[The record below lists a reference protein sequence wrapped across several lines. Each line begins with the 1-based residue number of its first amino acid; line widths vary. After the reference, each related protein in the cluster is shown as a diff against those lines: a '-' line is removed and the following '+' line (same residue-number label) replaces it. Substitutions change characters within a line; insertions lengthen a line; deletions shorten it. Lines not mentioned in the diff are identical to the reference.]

1 MLTALSRIV
10 QISSMGHPRGRGPVT
25 DLSKLQLKTGN
36 LGRFVADE
44 FVLLDIQQP
53 WPGREGC
60 PTVQQGGAR

>member
-10 QISSMGHPRGRGPVT
+10 EISSMGRLRGRDPVT

-36 LGRFVADE
+36 LGRFVANE

-53 WPGREGC
+53 WLAREGH
-60 PTVQQGGAR
+60 PIVQRAGAR